1 MIVTTSML
9 IDQLSDEYSNPKC
22 RIARMVKEGKYTP
35 IIRGLYETD
44 PKTEGY
50 LLASAI
56 YNPSYLSFDYALNYH
71 GLIPERVYTFTSAT
85 FGKNRSKMY
94 KTPFGVYTYNDV
106 PKDAFAEEVNIHTKN
121 GYTYLMAS
129 PEKAMCDKMY
139 SLSPIGSLKNMDIV
153 TSEDLRIYEE
163 DLNDLNIDKIES
175 LSELY
180 QSKNVSLFSRF
191 VRRM

>member
-71 GLIPERVYTFTSAT
+71 SLIPERVYTFTSAT

-139 SLSPIGSLKNMDIV
+139 TLSPIGSLKNMDIV
-153 TSEDLRIYEE
+153 ISEDLRIYEE
-163 DLNDLNIDKIES
+163 DLNDLNIDTIES